1 MSERTSSDV
10 AIENGHVTNRTV
22 GGCGSNLGLS
32 VLKGTSSAEGQFGH
46 YTRLP
51 DGRAIRSSTVYI
63 KDNGKVIGS
72 LCVNLDVT
80 EWLRIPDLLGEYGFS
95 MNQDV
100 EPINEV
106 FARDVGSLLE
116 RLIVECTTHIG
127 KEPAFM
133 NKNEKIEAVRYLDQ
147 CGTFLITKSSD
158 CVARYLEISKNTLYS
173 YLDMAR
179 MKENDK

>member
-32 VLKGTSSAEGQFGH
+32 VLKGTSSAEGQFGY

-80 EWLRIPDLLGEYGFS
+80 EWLRIPNLLGEYGFS

-106 FARDVGSLLE
+106 FAQDVGSLSGAPD
-116 RLIVECTTHIG
+116 R
-127 KEPAFM
+127 
-133 NKNEKIEAVRYLDQ
+133 
-147 CGTFLITKSSD
+147 
-158 CVARYLEISKNTLYS
+158 
-173 YLDMAR
+173 
-179 MKENDK
+179 